1 MTGWRKTRACGNW
14 GGFDMRLF
22 VLILGFILMVPAGLY
37 MAWQGLREVPAVAR
51 LTDDFASLGEQYSAS
66 RRGLEQI
73 GALVGRA
80 GRISQ
85 AMGAAARQSGGDN
98 AAMGAAALGVL
109 AADAEAEAL
118 EAFLTPEA
126 FSFRR
131 QVSLEFPVTPAQFL
145 GPGEA
150 LPGPDWTE
158 AFVNARLVLWAEES
172 CAVLT
177 ATFAGACK
185 VADFRAQTARGSQGA
200 QGGQAQGALIAQV
213 TLLFTAKTPA
223 GRLPGAETAPQV
235 QASGV
240 NLAAKSRPGGAEP
253 VDLAR
258 QMARLRGVLHLAEE
272 ACAARRAALGNCMVT
287 QVSLRADGRASA
299 ELSAL
304 LPRSAAASATAAP
317 ATN

>member
-1 MTGWRKTRACGNW
+1 MTGWRKTRACGRW

-51 LTDDFASLGEQYSAS
+51 LTDDFASLGAQYSAS

-73 GALVGRA
+73 GALVDRA

-109 AADAEAEAL
+109 AADADAEAL

-131 QVSLEFPVTPAQFL
+131 QVLLEFPVTPAQFL

-177 ATFAGACK
+177 AAFASGCK
-185 VADFRAQTARGSQGA
+185 VADFRAQTARGPQGA
-200 QGGQAQGALIAQV
+200 EGALIAQV
-213 TLLFTAKTPA
+213 TLLFTANTPA

-240 NLAAKSRPGGAEP
+240 NLAAKSGPGGAEP
-253 VDLAR
+253 VDLAT

-272 ACAARRAALGNCMVT
+272 ACAAQRAALGNCMVT
-287 QVSLRADGRASA
+287 RVSLRADGRASA

-304 LPRSAAASATAAP
+304 LPRSAAAATAAP